1 MLIVQILSPR
11 KKWIKFNTPLGFSP
25 FFSLFSKTK
34 SYAGESN
41 IACIENSHF
50 ACGFA
55 AFLLPSSSHDVIRP
69 AKDKL
74 NMTHSTK
81 GNQRLFS
88 VTYLFEELNIAQKFL
103 WLE

>member
-1 MLIVQILSPR
+1 MQILSPT
-11 KKWIKFNTPLGFSP
+11 KKRIKINTPLGFSP

-41 IACIENSHF
+41 IAGIENSHL

-55 AFLLPSSSHDVIRP
+55 AFLLPSSSHNVINP
-69 AKDKL
+69 TKDKL
-74 NMTHSTK
+74 NMTHGT
-81 GNQRLFS
+81 QWLFS
-88 VTYLFEELNIAQKFL
+88 VTYLFQELNIAQKFL